1 MSTHEDLLATIRYV
15 RDRTGDPN
23 AWQTGLTPTEVTAVV
38 TSTTRSEQLDAI
50 LRKIRQRHSNLYYPA
65 PPDREQGDAARAIAD
80 AEAALAH
87 QNSATAQLD
96 LQVVSAILNAHLK
109 TVEGGESLHEL
120 QQEIEAAVR
129 IRSDLDTPAGARD
142 FQRFLIGK
150 LKDIREVVA
159 TASLDAA
166 SKSALMAAWT
176 SLYDASKG
184 DRGDAD
190 DRGPASVGSGG
201 APARGAGQ
209 QPELPTRAEP
219 DCLLDSLL
227 LEDPGLLADDL
238 QVPGG
243 TSAAIPTFSSSLD
256 CTTRVIGG
264 LWPAELSSNT
274 AETAT
279 LAEHLKADL
288 HRIVGSA
295 NDELMVIWRAGMAD
309 STRRAEE
316 DRVID
321 RARASAMRRVE
332 SAMRELRQ
340 ITGRVPVEIPR
351 MRGAGGS
358 DLDTTRL
365 MPAVTVVQP
374 ADQACTDWPVAAA
387 EDDEARL
394 QRLLAFVARQEPRLN
409 WAVGVHADGTTVL
422 VTDVAHGWIPPGIAL
437 PEGVRLL
444 APARRAGRAPELVG
458 ITTCCK
464 TYTPGD
470 SLRRAVDSTAPTS
483 SVQPRALPAIAGLSV
498 ELGIATQ
505 RHDGLPKIVHAM
517 ATAAGNGAAA
527 EEVDLLRVHVDTA
540 LHHVLAQYPRVDP
553 ALLLNCMLLAAT
565 ERSVTGDPIA
575 ANYHF
580 AWFRELDSRR

>member
-1 MSTHEDLLATIRYV
+1 M
-15 RDRTGDPN
+15 
-23 AWQTGLTPTEVTAVV
+23 
-38 TSTTRSEQLDAI
+38 AI
-50 LRKIRQRHSNLYYPA
+50 FGRWSARQRL
-65 PPDREQGDAARAIAD
+65 RRA
-80 AEAALAH
+80 
-87 QNSATAQLD
+87 TR
-96 LQVVSAILNAHLK
+96 
-109 TVEGGESLHEL
+109 ESL
-120 QQEIEAAVR
+120 
-129 IRSDLDTPAGARD
+129 T
-142 FQRFLIGK
+142 
-150 LKDIREVVA
+150 
-159 TASLDAA
+159 
-166 SKSALMAAWT
+166 
-176 SLYDASKG
+176 
-184 DRGDAD
+184 
-190 DRGPASVGSGG
+190 
-201 APARGAGQ
+201 
-209 QPELPTRAEP
+209 
-219 DCLLDSLL
+219 
-227 LEDPGLLADDL
+227 
-238 QVPGG
+238 
-243 TSAAIPTFSSSLD
+243 IPTFSSSLD

-387 EDDEARL
+387 E
-394 QRLLAFVARQEPRLN
+394 
-409 WAVGVHADGTTVL
+409 
-422 VTDVAHGWIPPGIAL
+422 
-437 PEGVRLL
+437 
-444 APARRAGRAPELVG
+444 
-458 ITTCCK
+458 
-464 TYTPGD
+464 
-470 SLRRAVDSTAPTS
+470 
-483 SVQPRALPAIAGLSV
+483 
-498 ELGIATQ
+498 
-505 RHDGLPKIVHAM
+505 
-517 ATAAGNGAAA
+517 
-527 EEVDLLRVHVDTA
+527 EVDLLRVHVDTA

>member
-1 MSTHEDLLATIRYV
+1 
-15 RDRTGDPN
+15 
-23 AWQTGLTPTEVTAVV
+23 
-38 TSTTRSEQLDAI
+38 
-50 LRKIRQRHSNLYYPA
+50 
-65 PPDREQGDAARAIAD
+65 
-80 AEAALAH
+80 
-87 QNSATAQLD
+87 
-96 LQVVSAILNAHLK
+96 
-109 TVEGGESLHEL
+109 
-120 QQEIEAAVR
+120 
-129 IRSDLDTPAGARD
+129 
-142 FQRFLIGK
+142 
-150 LKDIREVVA
+150 
-159 TASLDAA
+159 
-166 SKSALMAAWT
+166 
-176 SLYDASKG
+176 
-184 DRGDAD
+184 
-190 DRGPASVGSGG
+190 
-201 APARGAGQ
+201 
-209 QPELPTRAEP
+209 
-219 DCLLDSLL
+219 
-227 LEDPGLLADDL
+227 
-238 QVPGG
+238 
-243 TSAAIPTFSSSLD
+243 
-256 CTTRVIGG
+256 
-264 LWPAELSSNT
+264 
-274 AETAT
+274 
-279 LAEHLKADL
+279 
-288 HRIVGSA
+288 
-295 NDELMVIWRAGMAD
+295 
-309 STRRAEE
+309 
-316 DRVID
+316 
-321 RARASAMRRVE
+321 
-332 SAMRELRQ
+332 
-340 ITGRVPVEIPR
+340 

-358 DLDTTRL
+358 DLDTRRL

>member
-1 MSTHEDLLATIRYV
+1 M
-15 RDRTGDPN
+15 
-23 AWQTGLTPTEVTAVV
+23 
-38 TSTTRSEQLDAI
+38 AI
-50 LRKIRQRHSNLYYPA
+50 FGRWSARQRL
-65 PPDREQGDAARAIAD
+65 RRA
-80 AEAALAH
+80 
-87 QNSATAQLD
+87 TR
-96 LQVVSAILNAHLK
+96 
-109 TVEGGESLHEL
+109 ESL
-120 QQEIEAAVR
+120 
-129 IRSDLDTPAGARD
+129 T
-142 FQRFLIGK
+142 
-150 LKDIREVVA
+150 
-159 TASLDAA
+159 
-166 SKSALMAAWT
+166 
-176 SLYDASKG
+176 
-184 DRGDAD
+184 
-190 DRGPASVGSGG
+190 
-201 APARGAGQ
+201 
-209 QPELPTRAEP
+209 
-219 DCLLDSLL
+219 
-227 LEDPGLLADDL
+227 
-238 QVPGG
+238 
-243 TSAAIPTFSSSLD
+243 IPTFSSSLD

-422 VTDVAHGWIPPGIAL
+422 VTDVAMVGYLRASPFPKACDCWH
-437 PEGVRLL
+437 RRD
-444 APARRAGRAPELVG
+444 APAEPPSWSVSRRVARRTPPVTRCVGRS
-458 ITTCCK
+458 I
-464 TYTPGD
+464 
-470 SLRRAVDSTAPTS
+470 
-483 SVQPRALPAIAGLSV
+483 QPRRRPRCSRERCQRSPA
-498 ELGIATQ
+498 
-505 RHDGLPKIVHAM
+505 
-517 ATAAGNGAAA
+517 
-527 EEVDLLRVHVDTA
+527 
-540 LHHVLAQYPRVDP
+540 
-553 ALLLNCMLLAAT
+553 
-565 ERSVTGDPIA
+565 
-575 ANYHF
+575 
-580 AWFRELDSRR
+580 

>member
-1 MSTHEDLLATIRYV
+1 
-15 RDRTGDPN
+15 
-23 AWQTGLTPTEVTAVV
+23 
-38 TSTTRSEQLDAI
+38 
-50 LRKIRQRHSNLYYPA
+50 
-65 PPDREQGDAARAIAD
+65 
-80 AEAALAH
+80 
-87 QNSATAQLD
+87 
-96 LQVVSAILNAHLK
+96 
-109 TVEGGESLHEL
+109 
-120 QQEIEAAVR
+120 
-129 IRSDLDTPAGARD
+129 
-142 FQRFLIGK
+142 
-150 LKDIREVVA
+150 
-159 TASLDAA
+159 
-166 SKSALMAAWT
+166 
-176 SLYDASKG
+176 
-184 DRGDAD
+184 
-190 DRGPASVGSGG
+190 
-201 APARGAGQ
+201 
-209 QPELPTRAEP
+209 
-219 DCLLDSLL
+219 
-227 LEDPGLLADDL
+227 
-238 QVPGG
+238 
-243 TSAAIPTFSSSLD
+243 
-256 CTTRVIGG
+256 
-264 LWPAELSSNT
+264 
-274 AETAT
+274 
-279 LAEHLKADL
+279 
-288 HRIVGSA
+288 
-295 NDELMVIWRAGMAD
+295 
-309 STRRAEE
+309 
-316 DRVID
+316 
-321 RARASAMRRVE
+321 
-332 SAMRELRQ
+332 MRELRQ

>member
-243 TSAAIPTFSSSLD
+243 TSAAIPSASSTPSLPNLGGA
-256 CTTRVIGG
+256 TMPGGGATPALVPGVSAPGG
-264 LWPAELSSNT
+264 LP
-274 AETAT
+274 
-279 LAEHLKADL
+279 
-288 HRIVGSA
+288 
-295 NDELMVIWRAGMAD
+295 
-309 STRRAEE
+309 
-316 DRVID
+316 
-321 RARASAMRRVE
+321 
-332 SAMRELRQ
+332 
-340 ITGRVPVEIPR
+340 
-351 MRGAGGS
+351 
-358 DLDTTRL
+358 
-365 MPAVTVVQP
+365 
-374 ADQACTDWPVAAA
+374 
-387 EDDEARL
+387 
-394 QRLLAFVARQEPRLN
+394 
-409 WAVGVHADGTTVL
+409 
-422 VTDVAHGWIPPGIAL
+422 
-437 PEGVRLL
+437 
-444 APARRAGRAPELVG
+444 
-458 ITTCCK
+458 
-464 TYTPGD
+464 
-470 SLRRAVDSTAPTS
+470 
-483 SVQPRALPAIAGLSV
+483 LPACC
-498 ELGIATQ
+498 
-505 RHDGLPKIVHAM
+505 
-517 ATAAGNGAAA
+517 AAWVTN
-527 EEVDLLRVHVDTA
+527 
-540 LHHVLAQYPRVDP
+540 
-553 ALLLNCMLLAAT
+553 
-565 ERSVTGDPIA
+565 RS
-575 ANYHF
+575 
-580 AWFRELDSRR
+580 

>member
-1 MSTHEDLLATIRYV
+1 M
-15 RDRTGDPN
+15 
-23 AWQTGLTPTEVTAVV
+23 
-38 TSTTRSEQLDAI
+38 AI
-50 LRKIRQRHSNLYYPA
+50 FGRWSARQRL
-65 PPDREQGDAARAIAD
+65 RRA
-80 AEAALAH
+80 
-87 QNSATAQLD
+87 TR
-96 LQVVSAILNAHLK
+96 
-109 TVEGGESLHEL
+109 ESL
-120 QQEIEAAVR
+120 
-129 IRSDLDTPAGARD
+129 T
-142 FQRFLIGK
+142 
-150 LKDIREVVA
+150 
-159 TASLDAA
+159 
-166 SKSALMAAWT
+166 
-176 SLYDASKG
+176 
-184 DRGDAD
+184 
-190 DRGPASVGSGG
+190 
-201 APARGAGQ
+201 
-209 QPELPTRAEP
+209 
-219 DCLLDSLL
+219 
-227 LEDPGLLADDL
+227 
-238 QVPGG
+238 
-243 TSAAIPTFSSSLD
+243 IPTFSSSLD

-387 EDDEARL
+387 EDDE
-394 QRLLAFVARQEPRLN
+394 V
-409 WAVGVHADGTTVL
+409 
-422 VTDVAHGWIPPGIAL
+422 
-437 PEGVRLL
+437 
-444 APARRAGRAPELVG
+444 
-458 ITTCCK
+458 
-464 TYTPGD
+464 
-470 SLRRAVDSTAPTS
+470 
-483 SVQPRALPAIAGLSV
+483 
-498 ELGIATQ
+498 
-505 RHDGLPKIVHAM
+505 
-517 ATAAGNGAAA
+517 
-527 EEVDLLRVHVDTA
+527 RVHVDTA

>member
-1 MSTHEDLLATIRYV
+1 M
-15 RDRTGDPN
+15 
-23 AWQTGLTPTEVTAVV
+23 
-38 TSTTRSEQLDAI
+38 AI
-50 LRKIRQRHSNLYYPA
+50 FGRWSARQRL
-65 PPDREQGDAARAIAD
+65 RRA
-80 AEAALAH
+80 
-87 QNSATAQLD
+87 TR
-96 LQVVSAILNAHLK
+96 
-109 TVEGGESLHEL
+109 ESL
-120 QQEIEAAVR
+120 
-129 IRSDLDTPAGARD
+129 T
-142 FQRFLIGK
+142 
-150 LKDIREVVA
+150 
-159 TASLDAA
+159 
-166 SKSALMAAWT
+166 
-176 SLYDASKG
+176 
-184 DRGDAD
+184 
-190 DRGPASVGSGG
+190 
-201 APARGAGQ
+201 
-209 QPELPTRAEP
+209 
-219 DCLLDSLL
+219 
-227 LEDPGLLADDL
+227 
-238 QVPGG
+238 
-243 TSAAIPTFSSSLD
+243 IPTFSSSLD

-409 WAVGVHADGTTVL
+409 WAVGVNADGTTVL

-580 AWFRELDSRR
+580 AWFRETRFTPIAFSNPHGKRPAMN

>member
-1 MSTHEDLLATIRYV
+1 
-15 RDRTGDPN
+15 
-23 AWQTGLTPTEVTAVV
+23 
-38 TSTTRSEQLDAI
+38 
-50 LRKIRQRHSNLYYPA
+50 
-65 PPDREQGDAARAIAD
+65 
-80 AEAALAH
+80 
-87 QNSATAQLD
+87 
-96 LQVVSAILNAHLK
+96 
-109 TVEGGESLHEL
+109 
-120 QQEIEAAVR
+120 
-129 IRSDLDTPAGARD
+129 
-142 FQRFLIGK
+142 
-150 LKDIREVVA
+150 
-159 TASLDAA
+159 
-166 SKSALMAAWT
+166 
-176 SLYDASKG
+176 
-184 DRGDAD
+184 
-190 DRGPASVGSGG
+190 
-201 APARGAGQ
+201 
-209 QPELPTRAEP
+209 
-219 DCLLDSLL
+219 
-227 LEDPGLLADDL
+227 
-238 QVPGG
+238 
-243 TSAAIPTFSSSLD
+243 
-256 CTTRVIGG
+256 
-264 LWPAELSSNT
+264 
-274 AETAT
+274 
-279 LAEHLKADL
+279 
-288 HRIVGSA
+288 
-295 NDELMVIWRAGMAD
+295 
-309 STRRAEE
+309 
-316 DRVID
+316 
-321 RARASAMRRVE
+321 
-332 SAMRELRQ
+332 
-340 ITGRVPVEIPR
+340 

-374 ADQACTDWPVAAA
+374 ADQACTDWPVAA

>member
-1 MSTHEDLLATIRYV
+1 
-15 RDRTGDPN
+15 
-23 AWQTGLTPTEVTAVV
+23 
-38 TSTTRSEQLDAI
+38 
-50 LRKIRQRHSNLYYPA
+50 
-65 PPDREQGDAARAIAD
+65 
-80 AEAALAH
+80 
-87 QNSATAQLD
+87 
-96 LQVVSAILNAHLK
+96 
-109 TVEGGESLHEL
+109 
-120 QQEIEAAVR
+120 
-129 IRSDLDTPAGARD
+129 
-142 FQRFLIGK
+142 
-150 LKDIREVVA
+150 
-159 TASLDAA
+159 
-166 SKSALMAAWT
+166 
-176 SLYDASKG
+176 
-184 DRGDAD
+184 
-190 DRGPASVGSGG
+190 
-201 APARGAGQ
+201 
-209 QPELPTRAEP
+209 
-219 DCLLDSLL
+219 
-227 LEDPGLLADDL
+227 
-238 QVPGG
+238 
-243 TSAAIPTFSSSLD
+243 
-256 CTTRVIGG
+256 
-264 LWPAELSSNT
+264 
-274 AETAT
+274 
-279 LAEHLKADL
+279 
-288 HRIVGSA
+288 
-295 NDELMVIWRAGMAD
+295 
-309 STRRAEE
+309 
-316 DRVID
+316 
-321 RARASAMRRVE
+321 
-332 SAMRELRQ
+332 
-340 ITGRVPVEIPR
+340 

-358 DLDTTRL
+358 
-365 MPAVTVVQP
+365 
-374 ADQACTDWPVAAA
+374 
-387 EDDEARL
+387 
-394 QRLLAFVARQEPRLN
+394 EPRLN

>member
-1 MSTHEDLLATIRYV
+1 M
-15 RDRTGDPN
+15 
-23 AWQTGLTPTEVTAVV
+23 
-38 TSTTRSEQLDAI
+38 AI
-50 LRKIRQRHSNLYYPA
+50 FGRWSARQRL
-65 PPDREQGDAARAIAD
+65 RRA
-80 AEAALAH
+80 
-87 QNSATAQLD
+87 TR
-96 LQVVSAILNAHLK
+96 
-109 TVEGGESLHEL
+109 ESL
-120 QQEIEAAVR
+120 
-129 IRSDLDTPAGARD
+129 T
-142 FQRFLIGK
+142 
-150 LKDIREVVA
+150 
-159 TASLDAA
+159 
-166 SKSALMAAWT
+166 
-176 SLYDASKG
+176 
-184 DRGDAD
+184 
-190 DRGPASVGSGG
+190 
-201 APARGAGQ
+201 
-209 QPELPTRAEP
+209 
-219 DCLLDSLL
+219 
-227 LEDPGLLADDL
+227 
-238 QVPGG
+238 
-243 TSAAIPTFSSSLD
+243 IPTFSSSLD

-387 EDDEARL
+387 EDDE
-394 QRLLAFVARQEPRLN
+394 
-409 WAVGVHADGTTVL
+409 
-422 VTDVAHGWIPPGIAL
+422 
-437 PEGVRLL
+437 
-444 APARRAGRAPELVG
+444 
-458 ITTCCK
+458 

>member
-1 MSTHEDLLATIRYV
+1 
-15 RDRTGDPN
+15 
-23 AWQTGLTPTEVTAVV
+23 
-38 TSTTRSEQLDAI
+38 
-50 LRKIRQRHSNLYYPA
+50 
-65 PPDREQGDAARAIAD
+65 
-80 AEAALAH
+80 
-87 QNSATAQLD
+87 
-96 LQVVSAILNAHLK
+96 
-109 TVEGGESLHEL
+109 
-120 QQEIEAAVR
+120 
-129 IRSDLDTPAGARD
+129 
-142 FQRFLIGK
+142 
-150 LKDIREVVA
+150 
-159 TASLDAA
+159 
-166 SKSALMAAWT
+166 
-176 SLYDASKG
+176 
-184 DRGDAD
+184 
-190 DRGPASVGSGG
+190 
-201 APARGAGQ
+201 
-209 QPELPTRAEP
+209 
-219 DCLLDSLL
+219 
-227 LEDPGLLADDL
+227 
-238 QVPGG
+238 
-243 TSAAIPTFSSSLD
+243 
-256 CTTRVIGG
+256 
-264 LWPAELSSNT
+264 
-274 AETAT
+274 
-279 LAEHLKADL
+279 
-288 HRIVGSA
+288 
-295 NDELMVIWRAGMAD
+295 MVIWRAGMAD

-387 EDDEARL
+387 EDDE
-394 QRLLAFVARQEPRLN
+394 
-409 WAVGVHADGTTVL
+409 
-422 VTDVAHGWIPPGIAL
+422 
-437 PEGVRLL
+437 
-444 APARRAGRAPELVG
+444 
-458 ITTCCK
+458 

>member
-1 MSTHEDLLATIRYV
+1 M
-15 RDRTGDPN
+15 GF
-23 AWQTGLTPTEVTAVV
+23 
-38 TSTTRSEQLDAI
+38 RS
-50 LRKIRQRHSNLYYPA
+50 PA
-65 PPDREQGDAARAIAD
+65 CC
-80 AEAALAH
+80 
-87 QNSATAQLD
+87 
-96 LQVVSAILNAHLK
+96 
-109 TVEGGESLHEL
+109 
-120 QQEIEAAVR
+120 
-129 IRSDLDTPAGARD
+129 
-142 FQRFLIGK
+142 
-150 LKDIREVVA
+150 
-159 TASLDAA
+159 
-166 SKSALMAAWT
+166 AAW
-176 SLYDASKG
+176 
-184 DRGDAD
+184 
-190 DRGPASVGSGG
+190 
-201 APARGAGQ
+201 
-209 QPELPTRAEP
+209 
-219 DCLLDSLL
+219 
-227 LEDPGLLADDL
+227 
-238 QVPGG
+238 
-243 TSAAIPTFSSSLD
+243 
-256 CTTRVIGG
+256 
-264 LWPAELSSNT
+264 
-274 AETAT
+274 
-279 LAEHLKADL
+279 
-288 HRIVGSA
+288 
-295 NDELMVIWRAGMAD
+295 
-309 STRRAEE
+309 
-316 DRVID
+316 
-321 RARASAMRRVE
+321 
-332 SAMRELRQ
+332 
-340 ITGRVPVEIPR
+340 
-351 MRGAGGS
+351 
-358 DLDTTRL
+358 
-365 MPAVTVVQP
+365 VTN
-374 ADQACTDWPVAAA
+374 
-387 EDDEARL
+387 RL

>member
-1 MSTHEDLLATIRYV
+1 M
-15 RDRTGDPN
+15 
-23 AWQTGLTPTEVTAVV
+23 
-38 TSTTRSEQLDAI
+38 AI
-50 LRKIRQRHSNLYYPA
+50 FGRWSARQRL
-65 PPDREQGDAARAIAD
+65 RRA
-80 AEAALAH
+80 
-87 QNSATAQLD
+87 TR
-96 LQVVSAILNAHLK
+96 
-109 TVEGGESLHEL
+109 ESL
-120 QQEIEAAVR
+120 
-129 IRSDLDTPAGARD
+129 T
-142 FQRFLIGK
+142 
-150 LKDIREVVA
+150 
-159 TASLDAA
+159 
-166 SKSALMAAWT
+166 
-176 SLYDASKG
+176 
-184 DRGDAD
+184 
-190 DRGPASVGSGG
+190 
-201 APARGAGQ
+201 
-209 QPELPTRAEP
+209 
-219 DCLLDSLL
+219 
-227 LEDPGLLADDL
+227 
-238 QVPGG
+238 
-243 TSAAIPTFSSSLD
+243 IPTFSSSLD

-409 WAVGVHADGTTVL
+409 WAVGVNADGTTVL

-498 ELGIATQ
+498 ELA
-505 RHDGLPKIVHAM
+505 
-517 ATAAGNGAAA
+517 
-527 EEVDLLRVHVDTA
+527 
-540 LHHVLAQYPRVDP
+540 
-553 ALLLNCMLLAAT
+553 
-565 ERSVTGDPIA
+565 
-575 ANYHF
+575 
-580 AWFRELDSRR
+580 

>member
-1 MSTHEDLLATIRYV
+1 M
-15 RDRTGDPN
+15 
-23 AWQTGLTPTEVTAVV
+23 
-38 TSTTRSEQLDAI
+38 AI
-50 LRKIRQRHSNLYYPA
+50 FGRWSARQRL
-65 PPDREQGDAARAIAD
+65 RRA
-80 AEAALAH
+80 
-87 QNSATAQLD
+87 TR
-96 LQVVSAILNAHLK
+96 
-109 TVEGGESLHEL
+109 ESL
-120 QQEIEAAVR
+120 
-129 IRSDLDTPAGARD
+129 T
-142 FQRFLIGK
+142 
-150 LKDIREVVA
+150 
-159 TASLDAA
+159 
-166 SKSALMAAWT
+166 
-176 SLYDASKG
+176 
-184 DRGDAD
+184 
-190 DRGPASVGSGG
+190 
-201 APARGAGQ
+201 
-209 QPELPTRAEP
+209 
-219 DCLLDSLL
+219 
-227 LEDPGLLADDL
+227 
-238 QVPGG
+238 
-243 TSAAIPTFSSSLD
+243 IPTFSSSLD

-340 ITGRVPVEIPR
+340 ITGRVPVEIPC

>member
-1 MSTHEDLLATIRYV
+1 MT
-15 RDRTGDPN
+15 DRIHVQP
-23 AWQTGLTPTEVTAVV
+23 AHLRQAAAHHQQTADYLRTVP
-38 TSTTRSEQLDAI
+38 SSHDAI
-50 LRKIRQRHSNLYYPA
+50 
-65 PPDREQGDAARAIAD
+65 RE
-80 AEAALAH
+80 
-87 QNSATAQLD
+87 S
-96 LQVVSAILNAHLK
+96 
-109 TVEGGESLHEL
+109 
-120 QQEIEAAVR
+120 
-129 IRSDLDTPAGARD
+129 
-142 FQRFLIGK
+142 
-150 LKDIREVVA
+150 
-159 TASLDAA
+159 
-166 SKSALMAAWT
+166 
-176 SLYDASKG
+176 
-184 DRGDAD
+184 
-190 DRGPASVGSGG
+190 
-201 APARGAGQ
+201 
-209 QPELPTRAEP
+209 
-219 DCLLDSLL
+219 LDSLGPIFSELRDTGREL
-227 LEDPGLLADDL
+227 LELRKQCYQQQADNHADIAQNL
-238 QVPGG
+238 R
-243 TSAAIPTFSSSLD
+243 TSAAMWEQHERAASRSLGN
-256 CTTRVIGG
+256 I
-264 LWPAELSSNT
+264 
-274 AETAT
+274 
-279 LAEHLKADL
+279 
-288 HRIVGSA
+288 I
-295 NDELMVIWRAGMAD
+295 
-309 STRRAEE
+309 

-409 WAVGVHADGTTVL
+409 WAVGVNADGTTVL